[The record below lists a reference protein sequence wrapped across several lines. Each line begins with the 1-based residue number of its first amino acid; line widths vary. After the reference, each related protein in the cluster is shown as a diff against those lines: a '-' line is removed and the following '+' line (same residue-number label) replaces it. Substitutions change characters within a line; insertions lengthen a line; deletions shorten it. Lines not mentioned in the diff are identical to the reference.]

1 MIVLLR
7 GAVKLLSSFFGS
19 LMLDFVSRTSFLFS
33 ALMPFAQFSPW
44 LFDLDGTLID
54 SNSAV
59 VECMKVT
66 VREVGGEVTDEQELR
81 NSFGRGLMNTMARWV
96 PEGKLDMALARY
108 EENFPHLVQA
118 NLRFYDGVI
127 ELLESFRAKGIP
139 MAVVTGNKQFE
150 AKGIFDQL
158 QFGHYFD
165 AVVCA
170 DSIPFQKPSPEPV
183 LEALRLLGQSADRAV
198 FIGDSEHDIRAGRLA
213 GVKTIAVHGGSSP
226 RERLEAAGP
235 DYFIDSIREVLK
247 KIES

>member
-1 MIVLLR
+1 M
-7 GAVKLLSSFFGS
+7 
-19 LMLDFVSRTSFLFS
+19 LFS
-33 ALMPFAQFSPW
+33 RFTPW

-81 NSFGRGLMNTMARWV
+81 NSFGRGLMNTMARWI
-96 PEGKLDMALARY
+96 PEGRLDEALARY
-108 EENFPHLVQA
+108 EENFPRYVQSK
-118 NLRFYDGVI
+118 LRFYDGVLD
-127 ELLESFRAKGIP
+127 LLEHFRLRGVP
-139 MAVVTGNKQFE
+139 MAVVTGNNQYE
-150 AKGIFDQL
+150 ANGIFEKL

-183 LEALRLLGQSADRAV
+183 FEALRRLGQSSENAV
-198 FIGDSEHDIRAGRLA
+198 FIGDSEHDIRAGKLA
-213 GVKTIAVHGGSSP
+213 GVRTIAVHGGSST

-235 DYFIDSIREVLK
+235 DYFVDTIREVLQRLA
-247 KIES
+247 